1 MHLILKQYRE
11 RGVFEMN
18 RLWPSIAVGASLALA
33 ACTTAPPPPTRVG
46 MPAAEP
52 APLPYRWTQGNAP
65 EAYKAMRTTFGKA
78 WLAPGEYLWV
88 PNIPA
93 EGETKIVADLLTQMA
108 YVYRGEQLIGVA
120 SISSGKKG
128 KETQLGFWEI
138 LEKRKVYFSKKYDDA
153 PMPFMQRIDKFGIAF
168 HAGKNPGYPASRGC
182 IRLPH
187 KFAEQL
193 YTLTKIG
200 SKVIIEG

>member
-1 MHLILKQYRE
+1 MMRKIWSSVAL
-11 RGVFEMN
+11 G
-18 RLWPSIAVGASLALA
+18 GTLALA
-33 ACTTAPPPPTRVG
+33 ACSTVPQRPVPVALAPP
-46 MPAAEP
+46 EP
-52 APLPYRWTQGNAP
+52 KELPYRWTQGNAP
-65 EAYKAMRTTFGKA
+65 AAYKAMRTTLGRA
-78 WLAPGEYLWV
+78 SLAPGEYVWATE
-88 PNIPA
+88 IPA

-108 YVYRGEQLIGVA
+108 YVYRGDQLIGAA

-153 PMPFMQRIDKFGIAF
+153 PMPFMQRIDRFGIAF

-187 KFAEQL
+187 KFAERL
-193 YTLTKIG
+193 YGLTKVG
-200 SKVIIEG
+200 SKVVIEG